1 MALVLVEGE
10 DHLPALL
17 DSTNMT
23 RLGNLT
29 DIPSTS
35 PGTTAPTSSAV
46 YRRSPG
52 SFLYEAASIIALIA
66 FLV

>member
-10 DHLPALL
+10 DHLPTLL

-23 RLGNLT
+23 RLGNLS
-29 DIPSTS
+29 DIPSSS
-35 PGTTAPTSSAV
+35 PGTTAPTNSAA
-46 YRRSPG
+46 YRRSPF
-52 SFLYEAASIIALIA
+52 SFLLEAASIIASIA